1 MLKELQV
8 KNFAL
13 IDDAKIVFKK
23 GLNILTGETGA
34 GKTLII
40 EAINLLIGERADSE
54 LIKDGAESLIVQ
66 GFFDFSENKKVTE
79 FLKNEQL
86 AGSDD
91 ILDETVITRE
101 VNKKDKNRTFI
112 NGIYTQVSNLKK
124 LGKLFIDIHGQHEH
138 QYLLDPSTHIN
149 IVDWLGKEEIG
160 VPLKSYQEC
169 LAKYR
174 SILKEIESIKDK
186 MTKKDEILASLRY
199 KLDEIEKLDF
209 TENEDKELEN
219 QKNILKNSENIYKYS
234 NECVSLLDGK
244 ENGFSLIDNL
254 SLFEKNISDLSIID
268 KDLVKFSEDLSN
280 FNIIL
285 SEIGIYLKN
294 YLDDFDFN
302 IQRLESVQERLFALN
317 ELKKKYSLG
326 LKEILDQKDYLREEI
341 SKFEQIDDNL
351 EDKINELKAIEN
363 ILMKS
368 ANSLSETR
376 EKIIKIF
383 ELKIIKELKELK
395 FKYVDFKAFNKNTT
409 NTVDMSEVSK
419 IRFHKNGI
427 DDIEF
432 LISLNMGESLKPLVR
447 ISSGGEISRVM
458 LAIKSI
464 ISVIDNIS
472 VMVFDEIDSGIGG
485 EAAVVV
491 GQKLYKISL
500 DKQVLCITHLAQIA
514 CFADSHYYID
524 KYFEKEK
531 TKIRISELD
540 AELRLKEISRMLSG
554 SKESDISLMHSK
566 DMIAQCR
573 IIKEK
578 ITKEI

>member
-54 LIKDGAESLIVQ
+54 LIKDGAESLLVQ
-66 GFFDFSENKKVTE
+66 GFFDFSENKRVAE

-86 AGSDD
+86 IASDD
-91 ILDETVITRE
+91 TYDETVITRE
-101 VNKKDKNRTFI
+101 VNRKGKNRTFV
-112 NGIYTQVSNLKK
+112 NGIYTQVANLKRV
-124 LGKLFIDIHGQHEH
+124 GRLFIDIHGQHEH
-138 QYLLDPSTHIN
+138 QYLLDPSTHID
-149 IVDWLGKEEIG
+149 IVDWLGKEDIEI
-160 VPLKSYQEC
+160 PLNNYQDYLKKYKS
-169 LAKYR
+169 A
-174 SILKEIESIKDK
+174 LKEIESIKEQVL
-186 MTKKDEILASLRY
+186 KKDEAIANLKYRLN
-199 KLDEIEKLDF
+199 EIEKLDF
-209 TENEDKELEN
+209 TENEDVELEN
-219 QKNILKNSENIYKYS
+219 QKNILKNSENIFKYS
-234 NECVSLLDGK
+234 NECVNLLDGK
-244 ENGFSLIDNL
+244 ENDYSLIDNL
-254 SLFEKNISDLSIID
+254 LLFEKNIRELSIID

-280 FNIIL
+280 FNIL
-285 SEIGIYLKN
+285 LAEISIYLKN

-317 ELKKKYSLG
+317 ELKRKYSLG
-326 LKEILDQKDYLREEI
+326 LKEILDQKESLKEDL
-341 SKFEQIDDNL
+341 SKFEKIDDNL
-351 EDKINELKAIEN
+351 EDKIAQLQSIEN
-363 ILMKS
+363 KLVQS
-368 ANSLSETR
+368 AKTLSSIR
-376 EKIIKIF
+376 EKTIKIF
-383 ELKIIKELKELK
+383 EEKIINELKELK
-395 FKYVDFKAFNKNTT
+395 FKYVDFKAFNKSNKDTE
-409 NTVDMSEVSK
+409 NIDDISK
-419 IRFHKNGI
+419 IRFNKNGI

-432 LISLNMGESLKPLVR
+432 MISLNMGESAKPLVR

-472 VMVFDEIDSGIGG
+472 VLVFDEIDSGIGG

-500 DKQVLCITHLAQIA
+500 NKQVLCITHLAQIA

-524 KYFEKEK
+524 KYFENDK
-531 TKIRISELD
+531 TKIRITELGK
-540 AELRLKEISRMLSG
+540 EQRFKEISRMLSG
-554 SKESDISLMHSK
+554 NKESDISLMHSK
-566 DMIAQCR
+566 DMIAQCG

-578 ITKEI
+578 ITEEI